1 MKIVSSVQEMQR
13 ISCEFR
19 ALSKKIAVVPTMGFL
34 HQGHLSLIRLAR
46 ENAEIVV
53 TTVFVNPT
61 QFAEGEDFT
70 KYPRDIERDS
80 LAAESAGTDI
90 LFVPN
95 VEEMYPQ
102 GFRAFVE
109 VPGLSG
115 LLEGRSR
122 PGHFRGVST
131 IVAKLF
137 NCTRPDVAVFGQKD
151 AQQALVVSR
160 MARDL
165 DFPVRI
171 IVAPTLREGDG
182 LAMSSRNVYLSQ
194 VERAE
199 AAVLYQSLQLA
210 ERLIGNGERNCRLII
225 SEMGKLIMTKP
236 SARIDYVSI
245 ADASTLMELESLQC
259 GDAPLVSLAVKVG
272 GTRLIDNLTINVP

>member
-1 MKIVSSVQEMQR
+1 MRIVSSVQEMQR
-13 ISCEFR
+13 QSREFR
-19 ALSKKIAVVPTMGFL
+19 PRSKKIAVVPTMGSL
-34 HQGHLSLIRLAR
+34 HEGHLSLIRLAR

-80 LAAESAGTDI
+80 LAAESEGTDI
-90 LFVPN
+90 LFVPD
-95 VEEMYPQ
+95 VEEMYPK
-102 GFRAFVE
+102 GFRTFVE

-115 LLEGRSR
+115 LLEGKSR
-122 PGHFRGVST
+122 PGHFRGVCT

-137 NCTRPDVAVFGQKD
+137 NCIMPDVAVFGQKD
-151 AQQALVVSR
+151 AQQVLVVSK

-182 LAMSSRNVYLSQ
+182 LAMSSRNVYLSP

-199 AAVLYQSLQLA
+199 AVVLYHSLQLS

-225 SEMGKLIMTKP
+225 SEMEKLIMTKP

-245 ADASTLMELESLQC
+245 ADASTLMELESLQR
-259 GDAPLVSLAVKVG
+259 GDVPLLSLAVKIG
-272 GTRLIDNLTINVP
+272 GTRLIDNLTIKVP